1 MVRRWSAGPR
11 NMG

>member
-1 MVRRWSAGPR
+1 MVCRWSAGPR

>member
-1 MVRRWSAGPR
+1 MVHMWSAGPR